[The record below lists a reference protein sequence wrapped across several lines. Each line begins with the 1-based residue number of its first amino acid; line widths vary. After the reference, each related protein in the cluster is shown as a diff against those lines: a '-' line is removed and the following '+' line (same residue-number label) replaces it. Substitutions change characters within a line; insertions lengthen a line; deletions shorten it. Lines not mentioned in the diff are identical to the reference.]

1 MWMTSTTVDEM
12 NEMDRELKEIKWNM
26 IKCELKKMRWNTN
39 SEVDNVTIIN
49 FLMILML
56 NFISIL
62 FSSMWIWLF

>member
-1 MWMTSTTVDEM
+1 MWMRSTTVDEM
-12 NEMDRELKEIKWNM
+12 NEIDCELKEIKWNM
-26 IKCELKKMRWNTN
+26 IKCELKKMRWNTDN
-39 SEVDNVTIIN
+39 EVDNVTIIN